1 MRNWESSSARA
12 HGSIVC
18 MNSYCNAQ
26 KLDIPIQWLKMVA
39 MAMARMRCEQK
50 PPSMPLSQ
58 HVAHT
63 FMADFT
69 EKTVCNSD
77 NDRCLEPATTIRLD
91 GGMQDISDV
100 EIFMKVLLWMFL
112 FFSSLHYFT
121 SLDLSPVQMALAWV
135 LTTSWDIS
143 SGGGESLC
151 AGSDERLP
159 RAVLIGWG
167 TYGFVPLHTYNSF
180 LIVSFPFH
188 SCTGLCSQGGRHLK
202 RGIM

>member
-1 MRNWESSSARA
+1 MAEDGGDGNGEDEVWAKATIDAAESTCGPYFHGGFHWE
-12 HGSIVC
+12 
-18 MNSYCNAQ
+18 
-26 KLDIPIQWLKMVA
+26 
-39 MAMARMRCEQK
+39 
-50 PPSMPLSQ
+50 
-58 HVAHT
+58 
-63 FMADFT
+63 
-69 EKTVCNSD
+69 VCNSD